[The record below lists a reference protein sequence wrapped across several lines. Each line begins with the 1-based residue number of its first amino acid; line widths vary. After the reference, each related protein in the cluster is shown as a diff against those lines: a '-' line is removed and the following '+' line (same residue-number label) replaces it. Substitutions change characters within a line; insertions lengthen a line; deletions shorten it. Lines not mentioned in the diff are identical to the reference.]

1 MVSEV
6 FLELAVAAYH
16 CSCFPMFQFRSLL
29 VVVLL
34 VPSVHSQTKCSYVG
48 LAHFGLLCPSFVVYA
63 GRLLRAL
70 DWGGRN

>member
-16 CSCFPMFQFRSLL
+16 CSCFPIFQFLSLL

-34 VPSVHSQTKCSYVG
+34 VPSIHSQTKCSYVG
-48 LAHFGLLCPSFVVYA
+48 LAHFGLLCLSFVRICRPALA
-63 GRLLRAL
+63 GLGLG
-70 DWGGRN
+70 WT